1 MEIETLL
8 HKEIKSNLE
17 LLEETSRDSDE
28 YKQLVDVTT
37 KLVDRAIDMEKI
49 HAETEAKEKSREL
62 ERELKLKQ
70 IEEET
75 KIKLKQIEEDHEF
88 KLKQLEE
95 AGCARAVDYDLKK
108 TQADEDRKGRIWR
121 DAISIAGIVVPT
133 WLTIWGTKKSFEFE
147 KEGTITTI
155 MGRGFIGKLLHKK

>member
-8 HKEIKSNLE
+8 NKEIASNLE
-17 LLEETSRDSDE
+17 LLGETQRDSDE
-28 YKQLVDVTT
+28 YKQLVDVTA
-37 KLVDRAIDMEKI
+37 KLIDRAIDIEKI
-49 HAETEAKEKSREL
+49 HAEVEAKEKSREL

-70 IEEET
+70 IEEEKT
-75 KIKLKQIEEDHEF
+75 IKIKQIEEDRDI
-88 KLKQLEE
+88 KLKQLEDE
-95 AGCARAVDYDLKK
+95 GCARAVDYDLKK

-121 DAISIAGIVVPT
+121 DAIAIAGIVVPT

-155 MGRGFIGKLLHKK
+155 MGRGFIGKLLSKK

>member
-8 HKEIKSNLE
+8 HKEITANLKLME
-17 LLEETSRDSDE
+17 NMARDSEE
-28 YKQLVDVTT
+28 YKQVAKNTT
-37 KLVDRAIDMEKI
+37 DLIDRAIDMEKI

-70 IEEET
+70 IEEEG
-75 KIKLKQIEEDHEF
+75 KIKLKQIEEDHDI

-95 AGCARAVDYDLKK
+95 EGCARAVDYDLKK
-108 TQADEDRKGRIWR
+108 TQGDEERKGRIWR
-121 DAISIAGIVVPT
+121 DAIAIAGIVVPT